1 MLRMRSVESS
11 CVAAAGY
18 EAGREEVYVEY
29 VDGDTYAY
37 APVPH
42 VIWRAFQAA
51 DSKGRFVNTV
61 LKPNFPYRRA

>member
-1 MLRMRSVESS
+1 MQSVESS

-18 EAGREEVYVEY
+18 EPRSEEVHLKY

-51 DSKGRFVNTV
+51 ESKGHFVNAV
-61 LKPNFPYRRA
+61 LKPNFPYRRV

>member
-1 MLRMRSVESS
+1 MPQMLSVESS

-18 EAGREEVYVEY
+18 ENHSETVYVEY
-29 VDGDTYAY
+29 AGGERYAY

-51 DSKGRFVNTV
+51 GSKGRFVNAV
-61 LKPNFPYRRA
+61 LKPNFPARRL

>member
-1 MLRMRSVESS
+1 MPRMQSVDSS

-18 EAGREEVYVEY
+18 EGGSEEVYVEY
-29 VDGDTYAY
+29 VDGETYAY

-51 DSKGRFVNTV
+51 ESKGRFVNAV
-61 LKPNFPYRRA
+61 LKPNFPVRRI

>member
-1 MLRMRSVESS
+1 MPRMRSVESS

-18 EAGREEVYVEY
+18 ERAGEEVYIEY

-37 APVPH
+37 APVPY

-51 DSKGRFVNTV
+51 DSKGRFVNAV
-61 LKPNFPYRRA
+61 LKPNFPYRRV

>member
-1 MLRMRSVESS
+1 MLRMQSIESS

-18 EAGREEVYVEY
+18 EPGHEAVYVEY

-51 DSKGRFVNTV
+51 DSKGRFVNNV
-61 LKPNFPYRRA
+61 LKPNFPYRRV

>member
-1 MLRMRSVESS
+1 MPRMQSVDSS

-18 EAGREEVYVEY
+18 ERAGEEVYVEY

-37 APVPH
+37 APVPY

-61 LKPNFPYRRA
+61 LKPNFPCRRV